1 MTDSNSYISEQST
14 VNSTRSKQ
22 QQELNKQTAETK
34 SLVDKRA
41 IIKQQLKTNVPMKT
55 AFLFGMLQ
63 VIIGLAAVELQIA
76 LIVYT
81 AINYQIGNG
90 IWAGFIV
97 MLNGVI
103 KLNIGKRKRIKL
115 IRNFYEF

>member
-22 QQELNKQTAETK
+22 QQDINNQKTLNK

-41 IIKQQLKTNVPMKT
+41 IIRQQLKTNAPTKT

-103 KLNIGKRKRIKL
+103 KLNIGKK
-115 IRNFYEF
+115 